1 MLRKIINISS
11 LENAKKFVNAT
22 AKFDGITM
30 RLRIDD
36 YEIDAH
42 SIVGV
47 LSIVD
52 RDANAVFTANCPE
65 TESSLLE
72 ALEPFIVDDEKKA

>member
-1 MLRKIINISS
+1 MFTKEINIAS
-11 LENAKKFVNAT
+11 LEDAKNFVNVT
-22 AKFDGITM
+22 TKYDDVNM
-30 RLRIDD
+30 HLRSDN

-52 RDANAVFTANCPE
+52 SEHSVLLTADRPDDDSE
-65 TESSLLE
+65 LLTDI
-72 ALEPFIVDDEKKA
+72 APFITVAH

>member
-1 MLRKIINISS
+1 MFTKVINISS
-11 LENAKKFVNAT
+11 LEDAKNFVNVT
-22 AKFDGITM
+22 TKYDDVNM
-30 RLRIDD
+30 RIKVDN

-52 RDANAVFTANCPE
+52 SESAAVLTANLPDDDKD
-65 TESSLLE
+65 LLKDI
-72 ALEPFIVDDEKKA
+72 EPFLVKKAN

>member
-1 MLRKIINISS
+1 MFKKIINISS
-11 LENAKKFVNAT
+11 FENAKKFVALT
-22 AKFDGITM
+22 SKYDDVRM
-30 RLRIDD
+30 RVRVDN

-52 RDANAVFTANCPE
+52 TSKNGVFTAEFNDTDGVLNRE
-65 TESSLLE
+65 
-72 ALEPFIVDDEKKA
+72 LEPFIVSDL

>member
-1 MLRKIINISS
+1 MFTKLINISS
-11 LENAKKFVNAT
+11 LEDAKNFVNLT
-22 AKFDGITM
+22 NKYDDVSM
-30 RLRIDD
+30 RLRIDN

-52 RDANAVFTANCPE
+52 SENKAVFTANLPDNDKR
-65 TESSLLE
+65 LLSD
-72 ALEPFIVDDEKKA
+72 LEPFIVKVG